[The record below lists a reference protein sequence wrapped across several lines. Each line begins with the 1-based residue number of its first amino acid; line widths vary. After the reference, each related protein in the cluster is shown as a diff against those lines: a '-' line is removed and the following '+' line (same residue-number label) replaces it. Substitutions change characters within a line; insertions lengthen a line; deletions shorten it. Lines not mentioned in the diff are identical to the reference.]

1 MWAMFSIMEYDATID
16 NSAQEF
22 ENRDEILKF
31 MADYHSDYI
40 LVISTDK
47 MLQYVGKDSK
57 SIVIL
62 LYAAQVKT

>member
-1 MWAMFSIMEYDATID
+1 MWAMFSTMEYDVTID

-22 ENRDEILKF
+22 ENLDEILKF
-31 MADYHSDYI
+31 MADYRADYV

-47 MLQYVGKDSK
+47 ILQYVGKNSK

-62 LYAAQVKT
+62 LYAA